1 MVNRERKNKL
11 PISEKQEATKRA
23 KLRNTGLIRIDKE
36 LRDIIKQVSKRTHRT
51 MSRIVD
57 QAVEKDILNYVR

>member
-1 MVNRERKNKL
+1 MVDKGSRNKL
-11 PISEKQEATKRA
+11 PVSEKQETTKRA

-36 LRDIIKQVSKRTHRT
+36 LRDIIKQESKITHKT

-57 QAVEKDILNYVR
+57 QAVKKDMLNYVS